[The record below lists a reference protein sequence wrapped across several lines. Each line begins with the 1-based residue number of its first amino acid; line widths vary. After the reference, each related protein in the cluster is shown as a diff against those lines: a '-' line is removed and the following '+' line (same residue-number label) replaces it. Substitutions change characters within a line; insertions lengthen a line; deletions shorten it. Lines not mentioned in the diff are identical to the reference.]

1 MSSCL
6 GIYVDKNLIKYAKL
20 KKVRDTFKVEAFNV
34 EVFEDLETALK
45 KVISET
51 NSYKIPISI
60 NISNELYNYFDVF
73 SVLEKKDITK
83 SLDIE
88 FEMLCSEKGYNKKA
102 LESRYILMDNKED
115 YEKYKALY
123 ISANRKEVDEKIK
136 FLSDYKLYTMAPVS
150 TSITNLIE
158 ANENENIAIVNI
170 ENETK
175 ITTIIDGQITRV
187 DVLNSGMETVVE
199 KINKLEMSWKKAY
212 EVCKNITIYDHEVQ
226 SLDEHENEYL
236 DVVMPVLNKIATE
249 MKKVFNSYKEKV
261 TKVYITGMGATIS
274 NIDLYFQD
282 YLKNIN
288 CEILKPFFIESNSLK
303 IPTKEYIEV
312 NSAIALALD
321 GLGYMNKDLNFA
333 PVSKIDNIEIENI
346 LNSKENFDIRNW
358 KELFKEPLSIQEK
371 MIVRGIAA
379 FVIAIIVFT
388 GFGGSLYKNNKEQIE
403 LAQVKLEESNN
414 EIAEIESELSQIQSY
429 TNAYT
434 SLINSANTLTE
445 TTTNSQNNRVISKN
459 AVPNMLNKIMFII
472 PQKVQLI
479 SIENTEDN
487 HIVIEAVSEKYEQ
500 LGYFLAAIKA
510 DGMLDNIQS
519 TTGTKSDSLIQ
530 ITIEGDLK

>member
-34 EVFEDLETALK
+34 EVFEDLEAALV

-51 NSYKIPISI
+51 NSYKVPISI

-88 FEMLCSEKGYNKKA
+88 FELLCSDKGYDKTA
-102 LESRYILMDNKED
+102 LDSKYILMDNKED
-115 YEKYKALY
+115 EEKYKALY
-123 ISANRKEVDEKIK
+123 ISAHKKEIDEKLKI
-136 FLSDYKLYTMAPVS
+136 LSPYRLFTMTPVS

-158 ANENENIAIVNI
+158 NEDEENIAIVNI

-187 DVLNSGMETVVE
+187 DMLNSGMENVVE
-199 KINKLEMSWKKAY
+199 KINKLELSWKKAY
-212 EVCKNITIYDHEVQ
+212 DVCKNITIYDHEAQ
-226 SLDEHENEYL
+226 SLDENENEYL
-236 DVVMPVLNKIATE
+236 EIVMPVLTKIANE

-274 NIDLYFQD
+274 NIDLFFQD
-282 YLKNIN
+282 YLKNIK
-288 CEILKPFFIESNSLK
+288 CEILKPFFIDSSSQK

-321 GLGYMNKDLNFA
+321 GLGYINKDLNFA
-333 PVSKIDNIEIENI
+333 PVSKFDNIDIENI
-346 LNSKENFDIRNW
+346 LNSRENLNFKNLKEA
-358 KELFKEPLSIQEK
+358 FKEPMTIQEK
-371 MIVRGIAA
+371 ILIRGIAA
-379 FVIAIIVFT
+379 FVIAIICFSC
-388 GFGGSLYKNNKEQIE
+388 FGGSIYNKNKKQKE
-403 LAQVKLEESNN
+403 LAIQSFVETAS
-414 EIAEIESELSQIQSY
+414 EIEKMDLELSKIERHTHAYKSLIESADSLSQ
-429 TNAYT
+429 TNAN
-434 SLINSANTLTE
+434 IQNS
-445 TTTNSQNNRVISKN
+445 RVISKN

-472 PQKVQLI
+472 PQQVQII
-479 SIENTEDN
+479 SIENTTEN
-487 HIVIEAVSEKYEQ
+487 HVVIEAVSEKYEQ
-500 LGYFLAAIKA
+500 LGYFLAAIKN
-510 DGMLDNIQS
+510 DGMLENIQS
-519 TTGTKSDSLIQ
+519 TTGTKSDSLVQ